1 MVIFGRERWLNVRKS
16 EQHSTI
22 IDKRYKKLMSL
33 GLIYNE
39 LNLAVS
45 QIKDYSKI
53 ESDVMHSMTNMLYRK
68 RKVIRDMASLKKKR
82 ARSDISLTDYNIEYD
97 ELESEMKSIKA
108 EITDLYN
115 FDYNIHKKLNDP
127 IKHFTHAVRA
137 MTELVRLL
145 R

>member
-1 MVIFGRERWLNVRKS
+1 MVIFGRERRLNVRKS

-68 RKVIRDMASLKKKR
+68 RKVIRDMASLKKKEH
-82 ARSDISLTDYNIEYD
+82 AATFL
-97 ELESEMKSIKA
+97 LQ
-108 EITDLYN
+108 IT
-115 FDYNIHKKLNDP
+115 I
-127 IKHFTHAVRA
+127 
-137 MTELVRLL
+137 
-145 R
+145 